1 MIRVL
6 EAEGEEG
13 HSTRCARLRAPR
25 EEVLP
30 PLLLP
35 ENAVDPGERDPK
47 GRSVLE
53 NVFQGKG
60 SRARAHDPCELLQP
74 ATGGRVTE
82 YQMRIGKEP
91 PQEKLPAR
99 QEQHTRS
106 RAEVTAEPVESS
118 QSLRGDGKN
127 QRAPFESLLGAGRF
141 EREPQGRERG
151 EIFFAPVF
159 DPGCRFR
166 HLEQLVPPFG
176 DI

>member
-13 HSTRCARLRAPR
+13 HSTRCARLRTPR

-35 ENAVDPGERDPK
+35 QNAVDPGDRDPE

-60 SRARAHDPCELLQP
+60 SRARSHDPRELPQP
-74 ATGGRVTE
+74 ATGSRVAE
-82 YQMRIGKEP
+82 DEMRIRQES
-91 PQEKLPAR
+91 PQENLPAR

-106 RAEVTAEPVESS
+106 RAE
-118 QSLRGDGKN
+118 
-127 QRAPFESLLGAGRF
+127 
-141 EREPQGRERG
+141 
-151 EIFFAPVF
+151 
-159 DPGCRFR
+159 
-166 HLEQLVPPFG
+166 
-176 DI
+176 